1 MIQIMNWLS
10 MGIGLIPLNRQQS
23 QSNFG
28 LDYAMMLIMPCLY
41 LAAYFGINLF
51 ERYGLPYLDA
61 CNSVC
66 RLSNNLFMHLGA
78 FLYVTITLLSLY
90 RRKQF
95 FVEFEAH
102 LAEIDVYIQKCRRVA
117 EMDKLRAQ
125 VVKHKVAYHF
135 TWLFIFSVFVFALY
149 YDSKHLY
156 DTFGEY
162 AIIPFMVSSF
172 PYLAGSIIQGEFI
185 YHVSVISNRFEQI
198 NSLFEKINKEARN
211 RRAPL
216 TIFDIESEGKKQE
229 VKVTSGEKAAATKA
243 LFSND
248 PKLADEM
255 KRQKA
260 QLPKH
265 DDEEELNTSEE
276 DDDDIFDYNDAIV
289 CENTDNT
296 SEANLPDLFK
306 LHDKILALS
315 VITNGE
321 FGPQCVPYMAAC
333 FVVTIFG
340 IFLETKVNFMVSG
353 KSYLLDYMTYLYVI
367 WSLTTMIVA
376 YIVLR
381 LCCNTNNHS
390 KQSAMIVHE
399 IMQKKP
405 AFMLSNDLFYNKMKS
420 FTLQFLHWEGYFQFN
435 GIGLFAL
442 DYTFIFSTVS
452 AATSYLIV
460 LLQFDM
466 TSILRS
472 EGLLT

>member
-10 MGIGLIPLNRQQS
+10 MAIGLIPLNRQQLH
-23 QSNFG
+23 SNF
-28 LDYAMMLIMPCLY
+28 LVDYVMMVLVPCLY
-41 LAAYFGINLF
+41 LIAYFGIIVMQRF
-51 ERYGLPYLDA
+51 GLAFLDA

-78 FLYVTITLLSLY
+78 FLYVTIFVMSLY

-95 FVEFEAH
+95 FVDFETH
-102 LAEIDVYIQKCRRVA
+102 LAEIDVVIKKCRQVADLDKSRVKA
-117 EMDKLRAQ
+117 
-125 VVKHKVAYHF
+125 VKHSVAYHF
-135 TWLFIFSVFVFALY
+135 TWLFVFGVFIFALY
-149 YDSKHLY
+149 YDASALY
-156 DTFGEY
+156 GTFGEY

-198 NSLFEKINKEARN
+198 NTLFEKINQEAR
-211 RRAPL
+211 RRHAP
-216 TIFDIESEGKKQE
+216 IQVFDIESEGKKQE
-229 VKVTSGEKAAATKA
+229 RKSAVIATKTA
-243 LFSND
+243 FGIEQ
-248 PKLADEM
+248 KLADEM
-255 KRQKA
+255 KRQKS
-260 QLPKH
+260 PH
-265 DDEEELNTSEE
+265 EDEDEMNTSDEE
-276 DDDDIFDYNDAIV
+276 DDDIFDYNDTNT
-289 CENTDNT
+289 ENTEST
-296 SEANLPDLFK
+296 SETNLPDLFK
-306 LHDKILALS
+306 LHDKILSLS
-315 VITNGE
+315 VLTNGE

-333 FVVTIFG
+333 FVVSIFG
-340 IFLETKVNFMVSG
+340 IFLETKVNFIVGG
-353 KSYLLDYMTYLYVI
+353 KSPVLDYMTYLYVI
-367 WSLTTMIVA
+367 WSITTMVVA

-381 LCCNTNNHS
+381 LCCNANNHS

-466 TSILRS
+466 TAILRS
-472 EGLLT
+472 EGLMT

>member
-1 MIQIMNWLS
+1 MIQVMNWLS
-10 MGIGLIPLNRQQS
+10 MAIGLIPLNRQQL
-23 QSNFG
+23 QSNFI
-28 LDYAMMLIMPCLY
+28 LDYIMMLIMPCLY
-41 LAAYFGINLF
+41 LASYLGINLF
-51 ERYGLPYLDA
+51 HRFGLPFLDD

-66 RLSNNLFMHLGA
+66 RLSNNLFMHIGA
-78 FLYVTITLLSLY
+78 FLYVTVILLSLY

-95 FVEFEAH
+95 FVDFETR
-102 LAEIDVYIQKCRRVA
+102 LAEIDVIIQKCRRVA
-117 EMDKLRAQ
+117 ELDKMRSQA
-125 VVKHKVAYHF
+125 VKHSVAYHF
-135 TWLFIFSVFVFALY
+135 TWLFVFSVFIFALY
-149 YDSKHLY
+149 YDSRELY
-156 DTFGEY
+156 LTFGEY

-198 NSLFEKINKEARN
+198 NKLFEKINQEARH
-211 RRAPL
+211 RHAPL
-216 TIFDIESEGKKQE
+216 TVFDIESEGKKQE
-229 VKVTSGEKAAATKA
+229 QKPTPAEKAAATKA
-243 LFSND
+243 IFSNE
-248 PKLADEM
+248 PKLADEL

-260 QLPKH
+260 QPPKQE
-265 DDEEELNTSEE
+265 DEDELNTSDEE
-276 DDDDIFDYNDAIV
+276 DDDIFDYNDGMMG
-289 CENTDNT
+289 ENTDST

-333 FVVTIFG
+333 FVVSIFG
-340 IFLETKVNFMVSG
+340 IFLETKVNFIVSG
-353 KSYLLDYMTYLYVI
+353 KSRLLDYVTYLYVI
-367 WSLTTMIVA
+367 WSFTTMVVA

-381 LCCNTNNHS
+381 LCCNANNHS

-466 TSILRS
+466 TSILRN
-472 EGLLT
+472 EGLMT

>member
-10 MGIGLIPLNRQQS
+10 MAIGLIPLNRQQLR
-23 QSNFG
+23 SNY
-28 LDYAMMLIMPCLY
+28 LVDYIMMYLVPCLY
-41 LAAYFGINLF
+41 LMAYFGINLWQSF
-51 ERYGLPYLDA
+51 GLSFLDA

-78 FLYVTITLLSLY
+78 FLYVTIFVLSLY

-95 FVEFEAH
+95 FVDFETH
-102 LAEIDVYIQKCRRVA
+102 IAEIDVVIQKCRRVA
-117 EMDKLRAQ
+117 ELDKNRDKA
-125 VVKHKVAYHF
+125 VKHSVAYHF
-135 TWLFIFSVFVFALY
+135 TWLFVFSVFIFALY
-149 YDSKHLY
+149 YDSTELY
-156 DTFGEY
+156 ATFAEY

-198 NSLFEKINKEARN
+198 NTLFEKINQEAR
-211 RRAPL
+211 RRHAPL
-216 TIFDIESEGKKQE
+216 TVFDIESEGKKQE
-229 VKVTSGEKAAATKA
+229 RKTGATVAIATKSA
-243 LFSND
+243 FGIEQ
-248 PKLADEM
+248 KLADEM
-255 KRQKA
+255 KRQKP
-260 QLPKH
+260 QQSEH
-265 DDEEELNTSEE
+265 EDDDEMNTSDEE
-276 DDDDIFDYNDAIV
+276 DDDIFDYNDDNTN
-289 CENTDNT
+289 ENTEST

-306 LHDKILALS
+306 LHDKILSLS
-315 VITNGE
+315 VLTNGE

-333 FVVTIFG
+333 FVVSIFG
-340 IFLETKVNFMVSG
+340 IFLETKVNFIVSG
-353 KSYLLDYMTYLYVI
+353 KSAVLDYMTYLYVI
-367 WSLTTMIVA
+367 WSFTTMVVA

-381 LCCNTNNHS
+381 LCCNANNHS

-472 EGLLT
+472 EGLMT

>member
-10 MGIGLIPLNRQQS
+10 MAIGLIPLNRQQLH
-23 QSNFG
+23 SNF
-28 LDYAMMLIMPCLY
+28 LMDYVMMVLMPCLY
-41 LAAYFGINLF
+41 LIAYFGINLMQRF
-51 ERYGLPYLDA
+51 GLAFLDA

-78 FLYVTITLLSLY
+78 FLYVTIFIMSLY

-95 FVEFEAH
+95 FVDFETH
-102 LAEIDVYIQKCRRVA
+102 LAEIDAVIVKCRNVA
-117 EMDKLRAQ
+117 ELDKNRVKA
-125 VVKHKVAYHF
+125 VKHSVAYHF
-135 TWLFIFSVFVFALY
+135 TWLFVFGVFIFALY
-149 YDSKHLY
+149 YDASSLY
-156 DTFGEY
+156 STFGEY
-162 AIIPFMVSSF
+162 AIIQFMVSSF

-198 NSLFEKINKEARN
+198 NTLFEKINQEAR
-211 RRAPL
+211 RRHAPL
-216 TIFDIESEGKKQE
+216 TVYDIESEGKKQE
-229 VKVTSGEKAAATKA
+229 RKSGGMATKSA
-243 LFSND
+243 FGIEQ
-248 PKLADEM
+248 KLADEM
-255 KRQKA
+255 KRQKP
-260 QLPKH
+260 QQNQH
-265 DDEEELNTSEE
+265 EDEDEMNTSDEE
-276 DDDDIFDYNDAIV
+276 DDDDVFDYNDTNT
-289 CENTDNT
+289 ENPEST
-296 SEANLPDLFK
+296 SETNLPDLFK
-306 LHDKILALS
+306 LHDKILSLS
-315 VITNGE
+315 VLTNGE

-333 FVVTIFG
+333 FVVSIFG
-340 IFLETKVNFMVSG
+340 IFLETKVNFIVGG
-353 KSYLLDYMTYLYVI
+353 KSRVLDYMTYLYVI
-367 WSLTTMIVA
+367 WSVTTMVVA

-381 LCCNTNNHS
+381 LCCNANNHS

-472 EGLLT
+472 EGLMT